1 MLRHERAPARLLVR
15 APAPISTE
23 PSITVGL
30 IHRPHTNNKT
40 PLNSA
45 GSGSVLKRDTGV
57 PPVNHAQDARAT
69 IKLTHY
75 DSAARIDTF
84 INRIRIRATR
94 ASLA

>member
-1 MLRHERAPARLLVR
+1 
-15 APAPISTE
+15 
-23 PSITVGL
+23 
-30 IHRPHTNNKT
+30 
-40 PLNSA
+40 
-45 GSGSVLKRDTGV
+45 LKRDTGV

-94 ASLA
+94 ASLAWWGRKQGGWMSPPKKHSVKSCEWKGWACGRARPFLL